1 MCIRDRFIAAQKRP
15 ITGSSTKKQ
24 SIMEA
29 LGQVCSVPNIRVS
42 DLFFEC
48 IGRALRISVMLLS
61 NLEHLKTLLVLRFL
75 KKVVSASP
83 IRI

>member
-1 MCIRDRFIAAQKRP
+1 M
-15 ITGSSTKKQ
+15 KKQ

-29 LGQVCSVPNIRVS
+29 LGQVCSVPNIRMS

-61 NLEHLKTLLVLRFL
+61 NLEHLKTLLVLRFF
-75 KKVVSASP
+75 
-83 IRI
+83 